1 MKTAGRVFTVAGEID
16 RSVSAHVTLV
26 EWTGLL
32 SKAPKDCVIV
42 CQPNDDTIAHMGELS
57 AEVLQYRGIRGYIV
71 DGGARDTESICRIG
85 FPTFCRYTVPIDVVG
100 VWLPMSLG
108 EPIKIGDVEFISG
121 DYIIADPDGVVRIP
135 GEMAEDV
142 TAAAE
147 EVMNTENLVRTAI
160 LAGVDPQEAY
170 LRYGKF

>member
-1 MKTAGRVFTVAGEID
+1 M
-16 RSVSAHVTLV
+16 
-26 EWTGLL
+26 
-32 SKAPKDCVIV
+32 
-42 CQPNDDTIAHMGELS
+42 
-57 AEVLQYRGIRGYIV
+57 LQYRGIRGYIV
-71 DGGARDTESICRIG
+71 DGGARDTEFICRIG

-108 EPIKIGDVEFISG
+108 EPIKIGDVEIISG
-121 DYIIADPDGVVRIP
+121 DYIIADRDGVVRIP

-147 EVMNTENLVRTAI
+147 KVMNTENLVRTAI

-170 LRYGKF
+170 LNYGKF